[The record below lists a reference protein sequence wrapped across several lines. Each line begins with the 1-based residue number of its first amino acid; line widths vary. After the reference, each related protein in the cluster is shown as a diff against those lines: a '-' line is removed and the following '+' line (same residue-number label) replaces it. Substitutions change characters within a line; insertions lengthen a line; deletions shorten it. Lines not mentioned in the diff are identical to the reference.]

1 MGSDEHVCDLEAS
14 SIKLAQGMLFLHS
27 TIPKAQAAS
36 LHYRPSRRCSKFLSS
51 GCASGLSVQVLP
63 ALRFSMATKQDQLA
77 FTLPSAQVFLVLP
90 YSPYLPVSLE
100 YTGPRGAGRSRAG
113 PLHPSV
119 GRTKPASIFPIT
131 VQLSSSYLIE
141 ILLGRTVQCKVSSFF
156 HSLVNS

>member
-27 TIPKAQAAS
+27 IIPKAQAAS
-36 LHYRPSRRCSKFLSS
+36 LRYRPSCRCSKFLSS
-51 GCASGLSVQVLP
+51 GYASGLSVQVLP
-63 ALRFSMATKQDQLA
+63 ALRFSMATRPARLHTP
-77 FTLPSAQVFLVLP
+77 FSTSLPCPPIFSLP
-90 YSPYLPVSLE
+90 PSVPGIHWA
-100 YTGPRGAGRSRAG
+100 TRSRAG

-141 ILLGRTVQCKVSSFF
+141 MLLGRTVQCKVSSFF